1 MTAWTPVPVGGAP
14 LPYGL
19 DGLARALRVL
29 LLLAAVLSAALA
41 FLAVRM
47 RSALE
52 DVDRTAVVV
61 GEEANDAVDAFFG
74 GCSVFFLAVAG
85 IGVLFVTWMWRAAR
99 NNESLG
105 RPGALHPAW
114 AVGGWFIPLGSLAL
128 PAIQIQQ
135 IWRGADRSVPRHD
148 PGWRRARSSPQV
160 WAWWVVYV
168 VAQVLTFVGFS
179 FFGDADDGTVAAL
192 VDRLDD
198 VRVGVTLFVVGQVFM
213 IVAAALGAAVV
224 VGLSHRQQEAAEI
237 LGVAG
242 PAPAPAVAPPAW
254 HPDPTGR
261 FDHRY
266 WDGAVWTEHV
276 SRAGQAQTDPV
287 EPA

>member
-1 MTAWTPVPVGGAP
+1 MTAWTPVPVGEAP
-14 LPYGL
+14 LPYRL
-19 DGLARALRVL
+19 DGLARALRAL
-29 LLLAAVLSAALA
+29 LLLAALLSAALA

-47 RSALE
+47 RSALD

-61 GEEANDAVDAFFG
+61 GQEANDAVDAFFG

-99 NNESLG
+99 NNQSFG

-114 AVGGWFIPLGSLAL
+114 AIGGWFIPLGSLVL

-135 IWRGADRSVPRHD
+135 IWRGADGTVPRDD

-160 WAWWVVYV
+160 WAWWTAYV
-168 VAQVLTFVGFS
+168 VAQALTFVGFS
-179 FFGDADDGTVAAL
+179 LFGDADDGTVAAL

-198 VRVGVTLFVVGQVFM
+198 VRLGVTLFVAGQVIM
-213 IVAAALGAAVV
+213 ILAAALGAAIV
-224 VGLSHRQQEAAEI
+224 VGLSRRQEEAAN
-237 LGVAG
+237 LLAAGVPT
-242 PAPAPAVAPPAW
+242 PAPAFSPPAW

-266 WDGAVWTEHV
+266 WDGKAWTDHV
-276 SRAGQAQTDPV
+276 ARAGQSDIDPV
-287 EPA
+287 